1 MRGLW
6 CIVIFCVLP
15 EECYVQAAKSVG
27 LSQDELGDLQSLSSP
42 L

>member
-6 CIVIFCVLP
+6 RIVIFCVLP
-15 EECYVQAAKSVG
+15 EECYAKAAKSVG
-27 LSQDELGDLQSLSSP
+27 LSQDELGDLQGLSSP